1 MIFISDHNEEGQSMA
16 WGTFGVAHIAT
27 LVFAVVLNIAL
38 YFILKKC
45 SQKTQV
51 TVLGILSF
59 WGIAAIIYNLFPL
72 DSALEYLPL
81 HLCSFNAMILP
92 FAVFTRNKVIG
103 NLTLLWSLGAAMAL
117 ILNHSIAHA
126 EIGGHIFCFYYFPH
140 VFEASIPI
148 LLFKLGL
155 CKLDAKCI
163 RSTIG
168 ISATVYTAVHL
179 TNLAINEYCKNNN
192 IVDRAGNI
200 IDVNYMYSMAPDN
213 PLLDLF
219 YDWIPQPF
227 WYMLPVI
234 PIVLIYLGAIYG
246 IAALVKKKK
255 TA

>member
-1 MIFISDHNEEGQSMA
+1 MA
-16 WGTFGVAHIAT
+16 WGTFGAAHIAT
-27 LVFAVVLNIAL
+27 LIFAVILNITL

-45 SQKTQV
+45 SQKTQII
-51 TVLGILSF
+51 VLGILSLS
-59 WGIAAIIYNLFPL
+59 GIAAIIYNLATW
-72 DSALEYLPL
+72 DSPLEYLPL
-81 HLCSFNAMILP
+81 HLCSLNAMVLP
-92 FAVFTRNKVIG
+92 FAVVTRNKVLG

-155 CKLDAKCI
+155 CKLDAKCTF
-163 RSTIG
+163 STVG
-168 ISATVYTAVHL
+168 ISAAVYTSVHL
-179 TNLAINEYCKNNN
+179 INLAINAYCKNNN
-192 IVDRAGNI
+192 IVDAAGRI

-219 YDWIPQPF
+219 YEWIPQPF

-255 TA
+255 SA

>member
-1 MIFISDHNEEGQSMA
+1 M
-16 WGTFGVAHIAT
+16 V
-27 LVFAVVLNIAL
+27 
-38 YFILKKC
+38 
-45 SQKTQV
+45 
-51 TVLGILSF
+51 
-59 WGIAAIIYNLFPL
+59 
-72 DSALEYLPL
+72 
-81 HLCSFNAMILP
+81 LP
-92 FAVFTRNKVIG
+92 FAVITRNKVLG
-103 NLTLLWSLGAAMAL
+103 NLTLLWSFGAAMAL

-155 CKLDAKCI
+155 CKLDARCI
-163 RSTIG
+163 FSTVG
-168 ISATVYTAVHL
+168 ISAAVYTAVHAI
-179 TNLAINEYCKNNN
+179 NLKINEYCKENE

-219 YDWIPQPF
+219 YEWIPQPF

-246 IAALVKKKK
+246 IAALVKNKKS
-255 TA
+255 A

>member
-1 MIFISDHNEEGQSMA
+1 MA

-27 LVFAVVLNIAL
+27 LVFAVVLNVAL

-45 SQKTQV
+45 SQKVQV

-72 DSALEYLPL
+72 EMVLEYLPL

-103 NLTLLWSLGAAMAL
+103 NLTLLWSFGAAMAL
-117 ILNHSIAHA
+117 ILNHSIADTA
-126 EIGGHIFCFYYFPH
+126 IGGPVFCYFPQ

-148 LLFKLGL
+148 ILFKLGL
-155 CKLDAKCI
+155 CKLDARCI
-163 RSTIG
+163 FSTVG
-168 ISATVYTAVHL
+168 ISAAVYTAVHAI
-179 TNLAINEYCKNNN
+179 NLKINEYCKENE
-192 IVDRAGNI
+192 IVDAAGRI

-219 YDWIPQPF
+219 YEWIPQPF